1 MKILIAV
8 DMQNDFISGSLGTK
22 EAQSI
27 VPKVKKRLNKAIDEK
42 YKIIF
47 TKDTHYDDY
56 LNTAE
61 GKKLPIKHCIKE
73 TYGWEIHPELR
84 IDNALIIEKNTFGSL
99 KLLDILKDLNKKEP
113 IEEIELLGL
122 CTDICV
128 ISNALLIKA
137 AFIDTPIK
145 VNRNLCAGVTPQSHE
160 NALSTMEMCQ
170 IDIID

>member
-99 KLLDILKDLNKKEP
+99 KLLDI
-113 IEEIELLGL
+113 
-122 CTDICV
+122 
-128 ISNALLIKA
+128 
-137 AFIDTPIK
+137 
-145 VNRNLCAGVTPQSHE
+145 
-160 NALSTMEMCQ
+160 
-170 IDIID
+170 

>member
-1 MKILIAV
+1 MKILIVV
-8 DMQNDFISGSLGTK
+8 DMQNDFISGALGST
-22 EAQSI
+22 EAQAI
-27 VPKVKKRLNKAIDEK
+27 VIKVKDRLKQAMTNN

-47 TKDTHYDDY
+47 TKDTHYEDY

-61 GKKLPIKHCIKE
+61 GKKLPVKHCIKA
-73 TYGWEIHPELR
+73 TPGWEIHPELL
-84 IDNALIIEKNTFGSL
+84 IDNALVIEKNTFGSL
-99 KLLDILKDLNKKEP
+99 KLLDSLKELAKKEP

-137 AFIDTPIK
+137 AFTETPIK
-145 VNRNLCAGVTPQSHE
+145 VNRNLCAGVSPQSHE
-160 NALSTMEMCQ
+160 NALAAMAMCQ

>member
-160 NALSTMEMCQ
+160 NAISTMEMCQ

>member
-1 MKILIAV
+1 MKILVAV

-22 EAQSI
+22 EAQAI
-27 VPKVKKRLNKAIDEK
+27 VPKVKERLNKALNDS

-61 GKKLPIKHCIKE
+61 GLKLPVKHCIKN
-73 TYGWEIHPELR
+73 TLGWEITPELKC
-84 IDNALIIEKNTFGSL
+84 DNALIIEKNTFGSL
-99 KLLDILKDLNKKEP
+99 KLLDILKDLDKEEH

-137 AFIDTPIK
+137 AFTETPIK

-160 NALSTMEMCQ
+160 NALSAMKMCQ

>member
-84 IDNALIIEKNTFGSL
+84 IDTALIIEKNTFGSL

-170 IDIID
+170 IDVVD

>member
-113 IEEIELLGL
+113 IEEIELLGV

>member
-170 IDIID
+170 IDVVD

>member
-99 KLLDILKDLNKKEP
+99 KLLDILKDLNKKES

-170 IDIID
+170 IDVVD

>member
-128 ISNALLIKA
+128 ISNDLLIKA

-170 IDIID
+170 IDVVD